1 MLFHEHVLKEDM
13 LAQREV
19 NPSSRLIQISTERG
33 SKPLSG
39 FFDGKEFA
47 YGSLRNP
54 RFSLRRSLFLTS
66 AYGAYGGNVGSPK

>member
-1 MLFHEHVLKEDM
+1 MECVPENFKPACVIKG
-13 LAQREV
+13 
-19 NPSSRLIQISTERG
+19 LITIERG

-39 FFDGKEFA
+39 FFDGKEYV

-66 AYGAYGGNVGSPK
+66 AYGAYGGNVESPK